1 MTLEEIYEVIDNPSF
16 ALFERY
22 DNKVTP
28 LFKAFGEEQN
38 AAGQHDLVKIA
49 QTEIDAQNFV
59 INDNKLGP
67 TLTGTN
73 DKGEYVE
80 YPSLKLWTDDEFNY
94 LIKRQKQTKNP
105 YLKAKYSHIL
115 WLSPKKHL
123 RFATDALI
131 QYRKIIRELNSTVW
145 DSDDKG
151 DVHTLR
157 HNLSNAFHLSLSTS
171 KQSEIDKI
179 KKLILSITK
188 LFRLESDKTYINI
201 GLIQLMLNNP
211 KVFKQIDFKNLE
223 KSCLKYAEKQTSL
236 HFKIDILRVA
246 DKVSNK
252 LAIRNSIY
260 QEQIAKA
267 YEDLSHQREDGTNI
281 AAISFCQDA
290 IKYYKKLKNT
300 VKVKELEER
309 YKHLKQTMQLGQIN
323 HEFDLTEKVKE
334 IKKIAAEVL
343 KRPTDYIIGFLM
355 YSPMVFPPYQHL
367 YDGAMKQKKENS
379 SQFLFGTA
387 LYDEFGHISAHYH
400 DEEEKIHFAIM
411 QNFGFKIRRSSL
423 ILLHEIIFRAVEKNK
438 LSSASFI
445 NFIHN
450 NSWLGKDITIT
461 YKQDEASNFNWLQ
474 TLAPGINDF
483 FSQIFF
489 LYQNP
494 INIPNFVLAIDSL
507 SIKIEGIL
515 RDICELRG
523 VTTFFQTDDGK
534 GRSIVKEKDI
544 NALLRE
550 DTIKNTLSK
559 DDLILLQFLLIDK
572 AGWNLRN
579 RVAHTLIRSADGYGL
594 QHMLLLI
601 VVIIKLAKNE
611 YAPPRNSSETFNDT
625 TSDKQQGSR

>member
-1 MTLEEIYEVIDNPSF
+1 MTLEEIYQKIDNPSF
-16 ALFERY
+16 VLVEKY
-22 DNKVTP
+22 DNKVIP
-28 LFKAFGEEQN
+28 LFKAFSDEQN
-38 AAGQHDLVKIA
+38 AAGQYDLIKIA

-73 DKGEYVE
+73 DKGEYFE

-94 LIKRQKQTKNP
+94 LIKRHKQTKNP

-123 RFATDALI
+123 RFATDALT
-131 QYRKIIRELNSTVW
+131 QYRKIIRELNSFVW
-145 DSDDKG
+145 DNDENIE
-151 DVHTLR
+151 VHSLR
-157 HNLSNAFHLSLSTS
+157 HNISNAFHLSVSTS
-171 KQSEIDKI
+171 KSNEIDKI
-179 KKLILSITK
+179 KKLILPIIK
-188 LFRLESDKTYINI
+188 NFRLDSDKTYVNI
-201 GLIQLMLNNP
+201 GLVQLMLNNP
-211 KVFKQIDFKNLE
+211 KVFKQVDFDKIE
-223 KSCLKYAEKQTSL
+223 KSCFKYAMKQTSL
-236 HFKIDILRVA
+236 HSKIDILRVA

-281 AAISFCQDA
+281 AAINFCQDA

-309 YKHLKQTMQLGQIN
+309 YKHLKQTMQLRQIK
-323 HEFDLTEKVKE
+323 HEFDLTETVKDS
-334 IKKIAAEVL
+334 KKIADEVL
-343 KRPTDYIIGFLM
+343 KKPTDYIIGFLM
-355 YSPMVFPPYQHL
+355 YSPLVFPTYQHL
-367 YDGAMKQKKENS
+367 YDEAMKQKKENS
-379 SQFLFGTA
+379 FQFLFGAA
-387 LYDEFGHISAHYH
+387 LYDEFGHTSAHYN

-411 QNFGFKIRRSSL
+411 QSFGFTIRMSSL

-438 LSSASFI
+438 LSSALFL
-445 NFIHN
+445 NFIRN
-450 NSWLGKDITIT
+450 NSWLGQDITIT
-461 YKQDEASNFNWLQ
+461 YKQDEANNFNWLQ

-483 FSQIFF
+483 FSQIYF

-494 INIPNFVLAIDSL
+494 INVPNFVLAIDSL

-523 VTTFFQTDDGK
+523 ITTFFQADDGK

-559 DDLILLQFLLIDK
+559 DDLMLLQFLLVDK
-572 AGWNLRN
+572 VGWNLRN
-579 RVAHTLIRSADGYGL
+579 KVAHTLIRNADGYGL
-594 QHMLLLI
+594 QYMLLLI
-601 VVIIKLAKNE
+601 VVILKLAKNE
-611 YAPPRNSSETFNDT
+611 YAPPRNDNETFSDT
-625 TSDKQQGSR
+625 SSD